1 MATNAG
7 HLAAHYGWNYLVVKN
22 EQQLE
27 PLLKEFFAP
36 STTKTIL
43 EIFTDA
49 NQNPLV
55 LEQYWKFLREKKIKT

>member
-36 STTKTIL
+36 LTTKTIL

-55 LEQYWKFLREKKIKT
+55 LEQYWKFLKEKK

>member
-1 MATNAG
+1 
-7 HLAAHYGWNYLVVKN
+7 
-22 EQQLE
+22 
-27 PLLKEFFAP
+27 LLKEFFAP

-55 LEQYWKFLREKKIKT
+55 LEQYWKFLREKK